1 MSENA
6 EDEDEGPRGVLK
18 ALMEQ
23 IDDAVYKADQKP
35 RTIALQRL
43 RAYMLAVLG
52 NEELQTGAEL
62 GGALRESP
70 RPPGFSSY
78 PPQISKALRD
88 AVNELE
94 AE

>member
-6 EDEDEGPRGVLK
+6 EAEDEGARGVING
-18 ALMEQ
+18 LMEQ
-23 IDDAVYKADQKP
+23 IDDAIYKADQKP

-43 RAYMLAVLG
+43 RAYLLAVLG

-62 GGALRESP
+62 AGALRESP

-88 AVNELE
+88 AVTELE
-94 AE
+94 EE